1 MEHFTI
7 EDIKEISALS
17 LADAE
22 DLLSV
27 VNLHIQAVRA
37 SENETNSHNCAC
49 ARSGYY
55 DYIAHGV
62 MPAHNRTRV
71 ELAYLEDKKYFLEKR
86 MTEILDKQLE
96 DYHKQPN
103 KWNKRDS
110 CDKLRQILDA
120 ALIRIPLDDLLKVL
134 NYSLARIPEDLKI
147 NVFFDFAAMMEFNGY
162 VCRTQSYDAIATM
175 RNEGYFDSQLP

>member
-37 SENETNSHNCAC
+37 SENETNS
-49 ARSGYY
+49 R
-55 DYIAHGV
+55 
-62 MPAHNRTRV
+62 NRTRV

-103 KWNKRDS
+103 TWNKRDS

-120 ALIRIPLDDLLKVL
+120 ALIRIPLDDLLKIL